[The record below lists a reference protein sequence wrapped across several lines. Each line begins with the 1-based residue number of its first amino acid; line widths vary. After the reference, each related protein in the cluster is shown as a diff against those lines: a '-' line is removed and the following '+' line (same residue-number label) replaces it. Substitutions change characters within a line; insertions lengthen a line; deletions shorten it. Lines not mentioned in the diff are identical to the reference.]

1 MSLRARARSVRAVGA
16 TAVAAALLVAG
27 CGRGV
32 PEDLQPD
39 ETLRQELGLGDGDEV
54 HRITL
59 TSGDAEEAVP
69 DSVTLPPG
77 AWAEFVSGDWRVHEV
92 RFEVDS
98 MGAEQRSFLES
109 SDQVASPPLV
119 DRDDRFV
126 LSFAEAP
133 AGRYP
138 FVVEGNGAP
147 VRGVVVV
154 EPRP

>member
-1 MSLRARARSVRAVGA
+1 
-16 TAVAAALLVAG
+16 
-27 CGRGV
+27 V
-32 PEDLQPD
+32 PEELQPD
-39 ETLRQELGLGDGDEV
+39 ETLRQELELDDGDEV
-54 HRITL
+54 HTVTL
-59 TSGDAEEAVP
+59 TSGAREEADP

-77 AWAEFVSGDWRVHEV
+77 AWAEFVSGDWRIHEV

-98 MGAEQRSFLES
+98 MGADQRSFLES
-109 SDQVASPPLV
+109 TDQVASPPLV

-138 FVVEGNGAP
+138 FVVEGNGAST
-147 VRGVVVV
+147 RGVVVV